1 LTKKKKRR
9 KPNWRRWER
18 PLTLM
23 LWQAVALSLNI
34 EPDDISENEI
44 VDQNAPDLARFYL
57 RLREAQDAVALGRL
71 PSGQRPS

>member
-1 LTKKKKRR
+1 
-9 KPNWRRWER
+9 
-18 PLTLM
+18 M